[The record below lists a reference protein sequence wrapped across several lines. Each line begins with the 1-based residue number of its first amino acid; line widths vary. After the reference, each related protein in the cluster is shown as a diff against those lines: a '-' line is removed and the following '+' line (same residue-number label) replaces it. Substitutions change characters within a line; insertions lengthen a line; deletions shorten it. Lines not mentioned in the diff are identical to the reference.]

1 MKKSIECPN
10 CGNAFLVEKEIHPGT
25 REQKVLSELVF
36 ECPICKVL
44 FHEEELE
51 MSR

>member
-10 CGNAFLVEKEIHPGT
+10 CGNAFLVEKKIHPGT
-25 REQKVLSELVF
+25 REKKSHSEFVW
-36 ECPICKVL
+36 ECPLCKVL

-51 MSR
+51 ISR